1 VIGKR
6 SVNGKTILVNAV
18 SAKSGGAASYVLNL
32 AQQLANSSTV
42 HRFIFYVPQG
52 LSEAIGETHK
62 NMAVIETSVG
72 KGSAWKRFLWD
83 QFVLRAILKR
93 KNIDILVSSSDFG
106 MNLPPC
112 RQILLIR
119 NSLFFSN
126 LYART
131 FSMRQSWR
139 CRLNRLVR
147 RWLVLLSIRSS
158 DVVITATHSLLEEV
172 QRFINFRNKKAV
184 VNPFGVPLQ
193 RFTPYVGNATQRDQE
208 EPSKPFRILHV
219 SEYSDYK
226 NLTVL
231 FKAVRTLS
239 EQGFTNFRLVTTADP
254 HQFPD
259 DELVTRDEDQSLA
272 IHSQVAPFLKLTG
285 PVPYMDIPGLYRDS
299 DLFVF
304 PSISESFGHPL
315 VEAMASG
322 VPVIASDIPVCRE
335 ICGEAAIYFDPFDE
349 KSLAEAIVHLEK
361 DITLRKKLSET
372 GRCRAESQFN
382 WTDHVRRLVNLIEE
396 VGADA

>member
-1 VIGKR
+1 MTER
-6 SVNGKTILVNAV
+6 TILINAV

-32 AQQLANSSTV
+32 ARQLPRSSSS
-42 HRFIFYVPQG
+42 HYCIFYVPHG
-52 LSEAIGETHK
+52 LGKAIGETHK
-62 NMAVIETSVG
+62 NMSVIETSVG

-83 QFVLRAILKR
+83 QLALRAIVKR
-93 KNIDILVSSSDFG
+93 NNVDILVSSSDFG
-106 MNLPPC
+106 MNFPPC

-119 NSLFFSN
+119 NSLFFSD

-131 FSMRQSWR
+131 FSVRQSWR

-158 DVVITATHSLLEEV
+158 DVVITATRSLLEEV
-172 QRFINFRNKKAV
+172 QRSINLRHKRAV

-193 RFTPYVGNATQRDQE
+193 RFSPSTGNATLCDQE
-208 EPSKPFRILHV
+208 EPSRPLRLLHV

-231 FKAVRTLS
+231 LKAVRTLS
-239 EQGFTNFRLVTTADP
+239 EQGFTNFKLVTTADP
-254 HQFPD
+254 RQFPD
-259 DELVTRDEDQSLA
+259 DELVTREEDQSLA
-272 IHSQVAPFLKLTG
+272 DHSQVAPFLKFTG
-285 PVPYMDIPGLYRDS
+285 PVPYMDVPRLYRDS

-304 PSISESFGHPL
+304 PSIAESFGHPL

-322 VPVIASDIPVCRE
+322 LPILASDIPVCRE
-335 ICGEAAIYFDPFDE
+335 ICGEAAIYFDPFNE
-349 KSLAEAIVHLEK
+349 KSLAEAIVHLAE
-361 DITLRKKLSET
+361 DITLRKRLGEA
-372 GRCRAESQFN
+372 GRRRAESKFN
-382 WTDHVRRLVNLIEE
+382 WADHVDRLVHLIEE

>member
-1 VIGKR
+1 
-6 SVNGKTILVNAV
+6 
-18 SAKSGGAASYVLNL
+18 
-32 AQQLANSSTV
+32 
-42 HRFIFYVPQG
+42 
-52 LSEAIGETHK
+52 
-62 NMAVIETSVG
+62 
-72 KGSAWKRFLWD
+72 
-83 QFVLRAILKR
+83 
-93 KNIDILVSSSDFG
+93 
-106 MNLPPC
+106 
-112 RQILLIR
+112 
-119 NSLFFSN
+119 
-126 LYART
+126 
-131 FSMRQSWR
+131 
-139 CRLNRLVR
+139 
-147 RWLVLLSIRSS
+147 
-158 DVVITATHSLLEEV
+158 
-172 QRFINFRNKKAV
+172 
-184 VNPFGVPLQ
+184 
-193 RFTPYVGNATQRDQE
+193 
-208 EPSKPFRILHV
+208 
-219 SEYSDYK
+219 
-226 NLTVL
+226 
-231 FKAVRTLS
+231 
-239 EQGFTNFRLVTTADP
+239 VTTADP

-272 IHSQVAPFLKLTG
+272 IHPRVAPFLKLTG

-372 GRCRAESQFN
+372 GRRRAESQFN

>member
-1 VIGKR
+1 VIGNPFV
-6 SVNGKTILVNAV
+6 SEKTILVNAV

-32 AQQLANSSTV
+32 AQQLARNSTF
-42 HRFIFYVPQG
+42 HHYIIYVPQG
-52 LSEAIGETHK
+52 LGEAIGKTHK

-83 QFVLRAILKR
+83 QFVLRAIVKR

-106 MNLPPC
+106 MNFPPC

-158 DVVITATHSLLEEV
+158 DVVITATHSLLDEV
-172 QRFINFRNKKAV
+172 QRSINFRHTRAV

-193 RFTPYVGNATQRDQE
+193 RFTPYTGNATQGDQE
-208 EPSKPFRILHV
+208 EPGRPFRLLHV

-231 FKAVRTLS
+231 LKGVRTLS

-254 HQFPD
+254 RQFPD

-272 IHSQVAPFLKLTG
+272 VHPQVVPFLKLTG
-285 PVPYMDIPGLYRDS
+285 PVPYMDVPGLYRES

-304 PSISESFGHPL
+304 PSITESFGHPL

-322 VPVIASDIPVCRE
+322 VPVLASDIPVCRE

-349 KSLAEAIVHLEK
+349 KSLAEAIVRLSK
-361 DITLRKKLSET
+361 DIALRKSLSEA
-372 GRCRAESQFN
+372 GRRRAESQFN
-382 WTDHVRRLVNLIEE
+382 WTDHVRRLVHLIEE